1 MITYYEFMVRNLA
14 GCLMHPDTL
23 ASIEKVHYAVE
34 HNLPLKRM
42 VNYYNL
48 IYYIVTLRSCSRVI

>member
-42 VNYYNL
+42 VNYYNF
-48 IYYIVTLRSCSRVI
+48 IFC